1 MSYLT
6 IKGLDQ
12 HFEKID
18 KANRMKKE
26 LEAKQEKFTGNL

>member
-1 MSYLT
+1 MS
-6 IKGLDQ
+6 IRGLDQ

-26 LEAKQEKFTGNL
+26 LEAKQEKYTGM